1 MVTFREA
8 TEKDTALS
16 LKFIHEL
23 AFYEKMID
31 EFAVT
36 ETMFKDWFFVK
47 KKAEV
52 IFVCE
57 DGKEAGLAVFFYN
70 FSTFD
75 GDAGIYIEDLFV
87 LPEHRHKGY
96 GRALFKKIAEIAVE
110 RHCGRVEFMCLN
122 WNKPSVDF
130 YLSLGAKQMND
141 RTLYRVDG
149 DILTGLAKIF

>member
-1 MVTFREA
+1 MITFRKA
-8 TEKDTALS
+8 TEKDTALI
-16 LKFIHEL
+16 LKFLREL
-23 AFYEKMID
+23 ASYEKMID

-36 ETMFKDWFFVK
+36 EAMFKDWFFVK

-57 DGKEAGLAVFFYN
+57 DDKEAGLAVFFYN

-75 GDAGIYIEDLFV
+75 GDPGIYIEDLFV
-87 LPEHRHKGY
+87 LPEYRRKGY
-96 GRALFKKIAEIAVE
+96 GKSLFKKIAEIAVE

-122 WNKPSVDF
+122 WNKSSVDF
-130 YLSLGAKQMND
+130 YLSLGAKQMSD

-149 DILTGLAKIF
+149 NTLTDLAEI